1 MKVIYLNPD
10 GQLGGAERSLLLLMS
25 SIGAARPN
33 WQLNLLAGAEGPL
46 IDRARELGIRAKAI
60 PFPKSLSR
68 LGDWGATGANGNQ
81 LNRLALAGGF
91 GRAGVPGVAYLHRL
105 RRAIAECAPDVIH
118 TNGFKMHILGAWAR
132 PANCPL
138 IWHIRDY
145 VRARP
150 VMSRLIRANAHRCTA
165 AVVNSKSVAADLR
178 SVCGDQ
184 LRIHQVYNGVDLNVF
199 NPHGDTA
206 NLDAIAGMDAAVAG
220 TIRVGIVAT
229 LARWKGHQVFL
240 RALSKLKGRVPLRA
254 YVIGGPLYQ
263 TEGSQFQI
271 EELRE
276 MATELGIEQMV
287 GFTGFVDHPA
297 STIRGLDVVVHAS
310 TEPEPFGLAIAE
322 GMACGK
328 SVIVSMAGGAAE
340 IVTPNADALTYRPG
354 DVDALAECI
363 LKLACDAELRRT
375 IGVAARAAAEN
386 RFDHERLVGEI
397 LPIYEG
403 VASAA
408 A

>member
-33 WQLNLLAGAEGPL
+33 WHLNLIAGAEGPL
-46 IDRARELGIRAKAI
+46 IERAKELGIRANAI
-60 PFPKSLSR
+60 PFPRSLAR
-68 LGDWGATGANGNQ
+68 LGDWGAAASNGNQ
-81 LNRLALAGGF
+81 LKRLALAGGF

-105 RRAIAECAPDVIH
+105 RRAIAQCAPDVIH

-132 PANCPL
+132 PADCPL

-184 LRIHQVYNGVDLNVF
+184 LRIHQVYNGVDLNNF
-199 NPHGDTA
+199 NPRGDTA
-206 NLDAIAGMDAAVAG
+206 NLDAMSGMDAPAGG

-229 LARWKGHQVFL
+229 MARWKGHEVFL
-240 RALSKLKGRVPLRA
+240 RALAKLKDKVPLRG
-254 YVIGGPLYQ
+254 YVIGGALYQ
-263 TEGSQFQI
+263 TEGSQYRV

-276 MATELGIEQMV
+276 MAAELGVEKMV
-287 GFTGFVDHPA
+287 GYTGFIDDPA
-297 STIRGLDVVVHAS
+297 SAIRALDIVVHAS

-328 SVIVSMAGGAAE
+328 PVIVSVAGGAAE
-340 IVTPNADALTYRPG
+340 IVTPNVDALTYQPG

-363 LKLACDAELRRT
+363 LKLASDDELRRT
-375 IGVAARAAAEN
+375 IGAAARAAAEQ

-403 VASAA
+403 LASAA